1 MDVPFKQFGTQA
13 SWKDQWPP
21 KSYNWK
27 HQGWSQLEWWFH
39 PQVRGAWGK
48 VKAYKHP
55 IGSIGVPQHFPSR
68 AILVGSPA
76 TSSGRPGRQN
86 ISTGFDHLDPSNIS
100 PHDFMSLCRKP
111 KSAVPTAF
119 KFWPKTIKT
128 KLVNF
133 IYCHSLCAP
142 VSAFF
147 SLSQSAHL
155 QLLRN
160 MKPLNV
166 LLEKNNNLHTFSQQS
181 SWNWHLQRL
190 DHTIPTIPLTGR
202 TQW

>member
-86 ISTGFDHLDPSNIS
+86 ISTGLTILTHQIS
-100 PHDFMSLCRKP
+100 VPMISCR
-111 KSAVPTAF
+111 
-119 KFWPKTIKT
+119 
-128 KLVNF
+128 
-133 IYCHSLCAP
+133 CAEN
-142 VSAFF
+142 
-147 SLSQSAHL
+147 QNL
-155 QLLRN
+155 QFQR
-160 MKPLNV
+160 PLNFDPRPLRQSWWILYIATHCV
-166 LLEKNNNLHTFSQQS
+166 HLFLHS
-181 SWNWHLQRL
+181 SHSPRV
-190 DHTIPTIPLTGR
+190 HTCNSWGT
-202 TQW
+202 WSH